1 MTEMRPA
8 ATMHRPPSLR
18 ARARATA
25 IAFAAATVV
34 LAVALAM
41 AGSVHARPAQAD
53 ACRMRDIPAADVVAR
68 VPFETVDG
76 RIYVQAMVDG
86 QGPFRFA
93 VDTGASNMAR
103 ADAKLV
109 SALKLPIQGATANSD
124 GVRTATAATVRID
137 TLQLGNLVR
146 KDIEAITRDYR
157 GRSTPEGAFDGILA
171 RDFFAD
177 GLLVVDY
184 PARILTFSRK
194 ESLSPD
200 APGAL
205 AYRRAF
211 RVPVSIGT
219 VQVEGNIDTGADIA
233 FVLPKALYDRLG
245 AGPVRAAGRGDMAN
259 GKVDSWSATVRGP
272 IRVGNAAFPDAGVR
286 VVDGY
291 PELLVGARVLQQSI
305 LMIDQRSM
313 RVAVC
318 PQRDLGGS

>member
-1 MTEMRPA
+1 MTEMRLA

-18 ARARATA
+18 GRARATA
-25 IAFAAATVV
+25 IAAAATGV
-34 LAVALAM
+34 LALALAI
-41 AGSVHARPAQAD
+41 AGSVHARPPQAD
-53 ACRMRDIPAADVVAR
+53 ACRTRDIPAADIVAR
-68 VPFETVDG
+68 VPFDTIDG
-76 RIYVQAMVDG
+76 RVYVQAMVNG

-93 VDTGASNMAR
+93 IDTGASNVAR

-109 SALKLPIQGATANSD
+109 SALKLPIQGATGNSD
-124 GVRTATAATVRID
+124 GMRTATASTVHID
-137 TLQLGNLVR
+137 KLQLGNLVR

-157 GRSTPEGAFDGILA
+157 GHSTPEGAFDGILA

-200 APGAL
+200 ARGSL

-211 RVPVSIGT
+211 RVPVSIGA
-219 VQVEGNIDTGADIA
+219 VRVEGNIDTGADIA

-245 AGPVRAAGRGDMAN
+245 AGPMQAAGRADMAN
-259 GKVDSWSATVRGP
+259 GKVDNWSATVHGP
-272 IRVGNAAFPDAGVR
+272 IRVGNASFPDAAVR
-286 VVDGY
+286 VVGGY
-291 PELLVGARVLQQSI
+291 PELLIGAQALQQSV

-318 PQRDLGGS
+318 PQR